1 MLELEIE
8 ILEAKTKNLGY
19 KSPMKK
25 LKEVAEAERVK
36 NLKIILKKTILEISV
51 EMKDK
56 EGKVAKNDAK
66 ISSIE
71 GKIANFKKEIR
82 EMTNPV
88 QVSQPIR
95 AGKKI
100 DMYDF
105 KMIIFGITF
114 KNR

>member
-8 ILEAKTKNLGY
+8 ILEAKAKNLGY
-19 KSPMKK
+19 KSPLKK
-25 LKEVAEAERVK
+25 LKEVAEEERVK

-71 GKIANFKKEIR
+71 GKIANLKKEIR

-100 DMYDF
+100 DTYDF

>member
-8 ILEAKTKNLGY
+8 ILEAKRDKKSYEAPLKTLRELGGDARVNDLDNLSDFDNDITK
-19 KSPMKK
+19 K
-25 LKEVAEAERVK
+25 R
-36 NLKIILKKTILEISV
+36 
-51 EMKDK
+51 
-56 EGKVAKNDAK
+56 
-66 ISSIE
+66 
-71 GKIANFKKEIR
+71 GKITEKQGEIADLKKEIR

-100 DMYDF
+100 DTYDF